1 MDADRFDRL
10 SRSLSTAGSR
20 RRALAAALVSV
31 LGLLRHAAPDDAAA
45 AKSGKCKRSPGE
57 CEICKKGRC
66 EKKNGKKR
74 CKAGKI
80 QPKPFGTPCPG
91 GACQNGLCRSAD
103 GSVVTPLAGDP
114 AGDPAGGTTGDT
126 PRSSCIP
133 VCPRLQTCTSTS
145 QCPPETQCVGCS
157 TPVDLRCVPLCA
169 S

>member
-1 MDADRFDRL
+1 MDADTFDSL
-10 SRSLSTAGSR
+10 SRSLTVMGSR
-20 RRALAAALVSV
+20 RRSLMATLGVVLGALGLAAS
-31 LGLLRHAAPDDAAA
+31 DDAKA
-45 AKSGKCKRSPGE
+45 AKSGKCKRQPGE
-57 CEICKKGRC
+57 CETCKKGRC

-91 GACQNGLCRSAD
+91 GTCQNGLCRSPD

-114 AGDPAGGTTGDT
+114 AGDPTGGTTGDP

-145 QCPPETQCVGCS
+145 QCPPGTQCVGCS